1 MKLKQIGIY
10 AACALMLA
18 SCGNGAEKSA
28 DDFKDVKLDAKSSTA
43 DSLAYLMGD
52 MMGLQTQQMA
62 SNDSTVNKDAFNKG
76 FYAGIAMVKTDDMSF
91 NQGLMAG
98 IQAAGQL
105 ADMKKSFGV
114 ETSVDALASG
124 YKNGLKEK
132 AEDQT
137 MMDIQGKMMNAMR
150 NALATASN
158 KAVKAYANGKDYKNE
173 GNAYY
178 KVKKAGDGQQLAKG
192 VQTAV
197 KMRLLDTKGKE
208 VMPGAGDQASPVM
221 VGQAPMSVLNTV
233 LPKVKEGTQLEVLT
247 TGAEIFN
254 GRTPQG
260 INPMDVLVLSIEV
273 VPYESEASTPSVPT
287 DSVAAV
293 PANTGM

>member
-18 SCGNGAEKSA
+18 SCGSGDETSSE
-28 DDFKDVKLDAKSSTA
+28 DFKDVKLDDKTSTA

-52 MMGLQTQQMA
+52 MMGIQAQQMA
-62 SNDSTVNKDAFNKG
+62 KNDSTIDEKAFSKG
-76 FYAGIAMVKTDDMSF
+76 FYAGIAIVKTDDMSF

-105 ADMKKSFGV
+105 ADMKKSFGI
-114 ETSVDALASG
+114 ESSVDALASG
-124 YKNGLKEK
+124 YKKGLKETV
-132 AEDQT
+132 EDQT
-137 MMDIQGKMMNAMR
+137 MMDVQNKMMTVTSNAI
-150 NALATASN
+150 ASASA
-158 KAVKAYANGKDYKNE
+158 KAVQAYAKGKDYSNE
-173 GNAYY
+173 GSAYY
-178 KVKKAGDGQQLAKG
+178 KVKQAGNGQQLKQG
-192 VQTAV
+192 VQTSV
-197 KMRLLDTKGKE
+197 KMRLFDSKGKE
-208 VMPGAGDQASPVM
+208 VMPGSGDQANPVM
-221 VGQAPMSVLNTV
+221 VGQAPMPVLNTV

-260 INPMDVLVLSIEV
+260 IDPMEVLVLSIEV
-273 VPYESEASTPSVPT
+273 LPYESQAAPTMPT